1 MGHLAGQGD
10 CPSRWS
16 EFRRPRG
23 GGWGRP
29 RRGRADEPARRCVE
43 SPARGQ
49 GGEPS
54 GGWVGTQG
62 RPGCSPP
69 RPHHGGIVGAEPWS
83 AFREDGAVG
92 GGSAEQSRRA
102 WGRHWDPPR
111 LVHLS
116 PLLGPAPGTR
126 LAGTRSRSRLS
137 ERGAQ
142 SPGLRPGAHLPF
154 AWVSPLGPAASA
166 ECKGPERVSPA
177 SGWRPG
183 WRYHPDRWQTP
194 LQGGEKVYRQPI
206 QGKRPRTAKPWGP
219 QQGSPDPRPD
229 RPRRVQCGTP
239 ARGLGCTRGP

>member
-23 GGWGRP
+23 GGWGETQ
-29 RRGRADEPARRCVE
+29 A
-43 SPARGQ
+43 GQ
-49 GGEPS
+49 GG
-54 GGWVGTQG
+54 
-62 RPGCSPP
+62 RPGEEMRGEPGERSGWRAQWGLGRDSGASRLQPP
-69 RPHHGGIVGAEPWS
+69 RPH
-83 AFREDGAVG
+83 VG
-92 GGSAEQSRRA
+92 GLWEPSRGAPSGRTGLWEEARQSKAGRRG
-102 WGRHWDPPR
+102 GRQRDPPR

-137 ERGAQ
+137 EQGAQ

-154 AWVSPLGPAASA
+154 ARVPPSSPAASA
-166 ECKGPERVSPA
+166 ECKGPERVSPP
-177 SGWRPG
+177 PG

-219 QQGSPDPRPD
+219 QRGSPDPRPD

-239 ARGLGCTRGP
+239 ARGPGCTRGP

>member
-10 CPSRWS
+10 CPSTWS

-69 RPHHGGIVGAEPWS
+69 APTWGDCGSRAVERLQGGRGCGRRLGRAKQAGVG
-83 AFREDGAVG
+83 
-92 GGSAEQSRRA
+92 Q
-102 WGRHWDPPR
+102 
-111 LVHLS
+111 
-116 PLLGPAPGTR
+116 APGPPTSGASLT
-126 LAGTRSRSRLS
+126 LAWPCPGHQVGRYKEPLQALRAECS
-137 ERGAQ
+137 EPRAQ
-142 SPGLRPGAHLPF
+142 ARRTPALCLGFPP
-154 AWVSPLGPAASA
+154 GPAASA

-219 QQGSPDPRPD
+219 QRGSPDPRPD
-229 RPRRVQCGTP
+229 GPRKEQCRTP